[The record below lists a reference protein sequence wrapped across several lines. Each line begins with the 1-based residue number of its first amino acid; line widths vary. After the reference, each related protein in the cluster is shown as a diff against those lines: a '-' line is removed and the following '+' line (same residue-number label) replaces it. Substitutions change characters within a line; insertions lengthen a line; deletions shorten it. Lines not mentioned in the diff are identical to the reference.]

1 MQQST
6 SLTALSNEIAALAQQ
21 ASQSTVA
28 LHDRGHSFSG
38 FYWRSDVIATA
49 AELVSA
55 KKGREIAVLTPS
67 QDTVAGAV
75 IGIDLS
81 TDIALIR
88 VSGKGAAVS
97 AASMPATLGAIVLA
111 GGRTRHGPICAV
123 GSVALAGARWRS
135 MRGGDVGPRLWLD
148 LRLRSDGEGG
158 PVLDPAGQFIG
169 MAVYGPRRRVLLI
182 PAETVERVGTEL
194 LGHGRIRRPYLGL
207 GLQAVET
214 SPSSSG
220 GAAKSGLMIISL
232 DPEGPGATAG
242 LQQGDIILAF
252 DGTAVGSV
260 RNLSALLRNAALG
273 EPASL
278 DISRSG
284 QQMRV
289 SVTLAERP

>member
-1 MQQST
+1 MLQST

-55 KKGREIAVLTPS
+55 KIGREIAVMTPS

-75 IGIDLS
+75 VRAS
-81 TDIALIR
+81 TFLPISR
-88 VSGKGAAVS
+88 SFEFSGNGAAVS
-97 AASMPATLGAIVLA
+97 AASTPPALGAIVLA
-111 GGRTRHGPICAV
+111 AARTRHGPICAV

-148 LRLRSDGEGG
+148 MRLRSYGEGG

-182 PAETVERVGTEL
+182 PAETVDRVGAEL
-194 LGHGRIRRPYLGL
+194 LAHGRIRRPYLGL
-207 GLQAVET
+207 GLQAVEI

-232 DPEGPGATAG
+232 DPRGRAQQRDC
-242 LQQGDIILAF
+242 QQGDIILAF

-260 RNLSALLRNAALG
+260 RNLSALLRNAIS
-273 EPASL
+273 ASP
-278 DISRSG
+278 
-284 QQMRV
+284 QAWTFRV
-289 SVTLAERP
+289 PGDR